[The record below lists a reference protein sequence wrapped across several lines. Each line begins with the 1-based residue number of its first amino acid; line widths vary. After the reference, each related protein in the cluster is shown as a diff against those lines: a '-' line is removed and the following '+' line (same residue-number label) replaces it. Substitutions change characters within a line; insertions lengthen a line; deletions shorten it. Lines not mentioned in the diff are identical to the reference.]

1 MATHSLELSD
11 KSADT
16 TPWDGSKSAARDR
29 LNTSVDPTVF
39 SRIGAN
45 EGAVVSTSANLKVSV
60 PLRSFVRAA
69 WSVFTLDVFSVG
81 DTPLADLKDQAVTV
95 NTNVGLLSA
104 LILTIVVPIAF
115 DAVLQPQTNSYI
127 QTKAP
132 WVGQLYF
139 VCLFITCVGY
149 MFATLSSVYC
159 ILIVNETTSSTQT
172 RYLLEAAKSEF
183 LYPVKS
189 FGLSFALM
197 VFSNVL
203 WLIIV
208 TNDLNDSPD
217 CDIHGGDVNCG
228 HQPVAFW
235 VTLVL
240 SLIITCHF
248 AYVAIM
254 AAAKL
259 HKTAHKFSLKQT
271 ETLAVDL
278 DAKKVWSEMHAFLE
292 HYGPGNAEPNLF
304 KEFVIRRAPGD
315 LKMGLSYRCDKLT
328 TVLFAERMSQLL
340 KEDHE
345 LLKGELE
352 QLKATQ
358 PCFKAYPD
366 ELNLEL
372 ASS

>member
-183 LYPVKS
+183 LYPVQRS
-189 FGLSFALM
+189 LAPPPPHNVPIQRHARPSTPFESNRFA
-197 VFSNVL
+197 
-203 WLIIV
+203 
-208 TNDLNDSPD
+208 TR
-217 CDIHGGDVNCG
+217 H
-228 HQPVAFW
+228 
-235 VTLVL
+235 VTLSTAPL
-240 SLIITCHF
+240 LISPPPMHPALCCHH
-248 AYVAIM
+248 IQCLM
-254 AAAKL
+254 APPCVRPPAR
-259 HKTAHKFSLKQT
+259 TS
-271 ETLAVDL
+271 
-278 DAKKVWSEMHAFLE
+278 
-292 HYGPGNAEPNLF
+292 
-304 KEFVIRRAPGD
+304 
-315 LKMGLSYRCDKLT
+315 
-328 TVLFAERMSQLL
+328 
-340 KEDHE
+340 
-345 LLKGELE
+345 
-352 QLKATQ
+352 Q
-358 PCFKAYPD
+358 PCTHPPRAGQVVWA
-366 ELNLEL
+366 ELCTHGIF
-372 ASS
+372 